1 MQPQLRHWRGRAV
14 VRGAARLP
22 LGGRGLPARRER
34 PQVSGRTTLTSS
46 GPSYA
51 AVDAMATRAMTL
63 SQLPPKILPAA
74 SANGLAELASAPTG
88 MMPHDGHC
96 GDHVHDGGDQRA
108 DDRGPRDRPLGVFDL
123 LEEELQSIG
132 RRARSTAARNGSAK
146 ERASLRASSGRA
158 RRETSATRFT
168 ERKGPSPSSSALNTW
183 RGRPMT
189 SSVAGSSPSGGKA
202 SPFSVQG
209 VISTRTGVSWAVA
222 APSTSTARR
231 GLATGS
237 PRKTRWWT
245 ASNTVAV
252 GRAVIVDRFHA
263 SKRGLP
269 ARQGFRAEGPAPP
282 GPNAFSDGRA
292 AWLHSSVDA

>member
-108 DDRGPRDRPLGVFDL
+108 DDRGPRDRPLGVVVL
-123 LEEELQSIG
+123 KRTIQ
-132 RRARSTAARNGSAK
+132 RSTIIGT
-146 ERASLRASSGRA
+146 LV
-158 RRETSATRFT
+158 T
-168 ERKGPSPSSSALNTW
+168 
-183 RGRPMT
+183 
-189 SSVAGSSPSGGKA
+189 
-202 SPFSVQG
+202 
-209 VISTRTGVSWAVA
+209 
-222 APSTSTARR
+222 
-231 GLATGS
+231 
-237 PRKTRWWT
+237 
-245 ASNTVAV
+245 
-252 GRAVIVDRFHA
+252 
-263 SKRGLP
+263 
-269 ARQGFRAEGPAPP
+269 
-282 GPNAFSDGRA
+282 
-292 AWLHSSVDA
+292 

>member
-1 MQPQLRHWRGRAV
+1 MQPQLRHRRGRAV

-183 RGRPMT
+183 RGP
-189 SSVAGSSPSGGKA
+189 
-202 SPFSVQG
+202 
-209 VISTRTGVSWAVA
+209 
-222 APSTSTARR
+222 
-231 GLATGS
+231 
-237 PRKTRWWT
+237 PRERVE
-245 ASNTVAV
+245 AVAV

-282 GPNAFSDGRA
+282 GPNAFSDGRT